1 MNNLIKN
8 EFIKIFKKKSLWITG
23 ILIIVIII
31 ASNLIT
37 KFSNNSS
44 SENYY
49 SDYYKQYIDE
59 EVAKLNPNTASDN
72 AAYIELKT
80 IQDVITLSNKYK
92 SDDWQQEVIE
102 TYLQTAIKEKNTY
115 QYGLEKE
122 EEKLKEA
129 QSKYDEMVQKLDRGE
144 WKYFVEE
151 DLKNV
156 EAQLDLAKQ
165 SKENTVDKMALSQ
178 IERQIK
184 TLEIQKQTLNW
195 RLEKNIEFGY
205 GDNYFNQAIKS
216 YLNSATSC
224 LDYESNLENLTYEEK
239 QQYQN
244 ELRRAN
250 LYRYDIENNTKT
262 QESQSA
268 RGILMQVFNNYE
280 IFIILIIVMVA
291 GVMISEEFN
300 KGTIKLLLVRPYSR
314 NKMLLSKL
322 ITSILM
328 IFIATLFVIGVQS
341 IVGGFVFGFDSMTLP
356 IIEYSFETNQII
368 TMNMVA
374 YLGIMFLCKLPIYI
388 LITTLAFALS
398 TLTTNSPLAI
408 AVPLLGYMGSNMI
421 NMLGQELKL
430 KWITLFVTPNWDL
443 SQYLF
448 GGLPIFENM
457 NLWFSI
463 LVCAIYFIIML
474 IPTFLVFR
482 KRNIKNV

>member
-178 IERQIK
+178 IERQ
-184 TLEIQKQTLNW
+184 
-195 RLEKNIEFGY
+195 
-205 GDNYFNQAIKS
+205 
-216 YLNSATSC
+216 
-224 LDYESNLENLTYEEK
+224 
-239 QQYQN
+239 
-244 ELRRAN
+244 
-250 LYRYDIENNTKT
+250 
-262 QESQSA
+262 
-268 RGILMQVFNNYE
+268 
-280 IFIILIIVMVA
+280 
-291 GVMISEEFN
+291 
-300 KGTIKLLLVRPYSR
+300 R
-314 NKMLLSKL
+314 NK
-322 ITSILM
+322 TYTR
-328 IFIATLFVIGVQS
+328 FIQ
-341 IVGGFVFGFDSMTLP
+341 P
-356 IIEYSFETNQII
+356 
-368 TMNMVA
+368 
-374 YLGIMFLCKLPIYI
+374 K
-388 LITTLAFALS
+388 
-398 TLTTNSPLAI
+398 
-408 AVPLLGYMGSNMI
+408 
-421 NMLGQELKL
+421 
-430 KWITLFVTPNWDL
+430 
-443 SQYLF
+443 
-448 GGLPIFENM
+448 
-457 NLWFSI
+457 
-463 LVCAIYFIIML
+463 
-474 IPTFLVFR
+474 
-482 KRNIKNV
+482 